1 MLITIRRATVDDAP
15 AIATVLN
22 GVIAEGNLTAFDQPF
37 SVEQEREFIKTLG
50 LRSALHLADENGTT
64 LGVQSI
70 DELSPWASSMSHV
83 ATLGTWLTPR
93 ARGRGIGRMLFRES
107 VAFARANGY
116 TKIVI
121 QVLAV
126 NSRALGFYRS
136 LGFRDIGVA
145 RKHVKLADTLR
156 DEVFLELLLL
166 K

>member
-1 MLITIRRATVDDAP
+1 
-15 AIATVLN
+15 
-22 GVIAEGNLTAFDQPF
+22 
-37 SVEQEREFIKTLG
+37 
-50 LRSALHLADENGTT
+50 
-64 LGVQSI
+64 
-70 DELSPWASSMSHV
+70 
-83 ATLGTWLTPR
+83 
-93 ARGRGIGRMLFRES
+93 
-107 VAFARANGY
+107 
-116 TKIVI
+116 VI